1 MNDVVDASQET
12 AVNGQYLCLQQSEN
26 LIKSIQKKLLQF
38 KQSSENLYSCQ
49 KSLHEDLIALQD
61 KYLEKE
67 IKVEI
72 NAFFDGFSQAL
83 LCIQQSLGSV
93 PQKINDFIQNIDG
106 ITKNQWKK
114 RQFLKE
120 KYEHYLNKVQ
130 DLVLK
135 QEEQAAKQNPNSFI
149 LSAGTGVGTI
159 SLQQRKNNP
168 KVTRNNDKLKN
179 SAIKYQ
185 DINNRVAQE
194 LSNLFKMRNGII
206 STLGKQLADSLIE
219 NFTPMQA
226 TIDSIK
232 KKSDS
237 VAISQNSN
245 RSNNGAAGG
254 NTSNCNVKIKFSSVN
269 SIEQEQLEK
278 EITIRGIFKIPAT
291 MDLPVIRR
299 RSIKITQDG
308 QVVNDHG
315 GNNKKEY
322 NPVPFESSNPNIIIY
337 LSRLVQQ
344 DKNIF
349 DFEDFNNKDAN
360 QNEENS
366 DNSNNNQI
374 QDHSGLEG
382 SIERVYTNE
391 SHSNEFE
398 ENSEDVEEEDSP
410 NIVIC
415 NDSDDSKSN
424 ENYQDQDDQNNNAY
438 KQQNKIKNTSV
449 SKDPKINQKAKSQK
463 KKSIKKQQQ
472 QILSDSIFRYEQ
484 ERKKQLINQI
494 LIKEG
499 GAITTTTTVNQSING
514 NQNPQNSFNN
524 FYQNQQPSNYQPQ
537 NKQQISPQ
545 SSLPE
550 KSNKS
555 NLSQGS
561 ANRNNQFT
569 INSVQDQ
576 LVQQRNYQHK
586 QNINNLNPNQF
597 HSASYQVPSSNSI
610 KTPNFNNNQLQQ
622 QQQPV
627 NFNNQN
633 LNNNNFCNQTSTN
646 TTSNNLSISK
656 QNNICIQ
663 IQQQS
668 QSRTN
673 QSSSNLPSPK
683 QFNNINNN
691 TVNQQVSTPQNV
703 NSNNHQAGFN
713 QSRNQQSQQLY
724 LSPNPQNSQQSFSNY
739 LSPQKERKMFQN
751 NVYQQGNSNLNQ
763 TNQSQLNYQQ
773 PSHENQFVQ
782 QISRNSLPNTF
793 NNNYGIQN
801 SNTQNPVQTIQKKP
815 SQNSLSDMNQ
825 IQRMSLQSSQ
835 QQQQNFQ
842 KMQSQNYFN
851 GYVNMQQNTQANQPS
866 QRKNS
871 DNRFNQGDSQTKNAQ
886 NQQLNFNIN
895 ESQPQQ
901 NNQINNIINQQQQQQ
916 KSSDYIIAF
925 NNQSEK
931 LVNNQISNGFQQ
943 QKQQQNYQNQN
954 GNQINGQMYNS
965 NIISNSQMMQQQQ
978 VNGINKINKVNSL
991 QLEEK
996 KAQNLAYQGSSTAT
1010 NQQQNQIR
1018 NFYQQQTNPQQSTFK
1033 NFVNRENGNE
1043 KMNFKQNSQIEGS
1056 QKQNEDNES
1065 DDNSILS
1072 LTLIDD

>member
-12 AVNGQYLCLQQSEN
+12 AVNNQYLCLQQSEN

-72 NAFFDGFSQAL
+72 NALFDGFSQAL
-83 LCIQQSLGSV
+83 LCIQQNLSSI

-106 ITKNQWKK
+106 ISKNQWKK

-120 KYEHYLNKVQ
+120 KYEHYLTKVQ

-159 SLQQRKNNP
+159 TLQQRKNNP

-179 SAIKYQ
+179 SATKYQ

-206 STLGKQLADSLIE
+206 SAIGKQLADSLIE
-219 NFTPMQA
+219 NITPIQS
-226 TIDSIK
+226 TIDSVK

-254 NTSNCNVKIKFSSVN
+254 NTSNCNAKIKFSSIN
-269 SIEQEQLEK
+269 SMEQEQLEK

-366 DNSNNNQI
+366 DNSNNNQV

-382 SIERVYTNE
+382 SIERVYTEE
-391 SHSNEFE
+391 SHSNDFE
-398 ENSEDVEEEDSP
+398 ENSEDKEEEDSQ

-415 NDSDDSKSN
+415 DDSDDSKSN
-424 ENYQDQDDQNNNAY
+424 ENTQDQDDQKKNNNLS
-438 KQQNKIKNTSV
+438 KQQNNNKNTSI
-449 SKDPKINQKAKSQK
+449 SKDPKNIQKIKSQK
-463 KKSIKKQQQ
+463 KRSIKKQQQ

-499 GAITTTTTVNQSING
+499 GTIASAANQSING
-514 NQNPQNSFNN
+514 NSNPQSQNCFNN
-524 FYQNQQPSNYQPQ
+524 YFQSQQPQNYQPQ

-545 SSLPE
+545 SSLPD

-561 ANRNNQFT
+561 ANQNKQIT
-569 INSVQDQ
+569 INSLQDQ

-586 QNINNLNPNQF
+586 QNSNNLNPNQF
-597 HSASYQVPSSNSI
+597 HSASYQVPSSSSI

-627 NFNNQN
+627 NFSAQN
-633 LNNNNFCNQTSTN
+633 FNNNFGNQTSTN
-646 TTSNNLSISK
+646 TTNNNLSINK
-656 QNNICIQ
+656 QNNISIQ

-668 QSRTN
+668 RSN
-673 QSSSNLPSPK
+673 QSWSNLPSPK
-683 QFNNINNN
+683 QFNNINN

-703 NSNNHQAGFN
+703 NSNNHQAGFS
-713 QSRNQQSQQLY
+713 QSRNQFPQQLY
-724 LSPNPQNSQQSFSNY
+724 LSPNQQNSQQSFSNY
-739 LSPQKERKMFQN
+739 LSPQKEGRASQN
-751 NVYQQGNSNLNQ
+751 SIYQQQGNSNLNQ
-763 TNQSQLNYQQ
+763 ANQSQLNYQQ
-773 PSHENQFVQ
+773 QDSQFVQ
-782 QISRNSLPNTF
+782 QINRNSQPNNF
-793 NNNYGIQN
+793 NNSYGIQN
-801 SNTQNPVQTIQKKP
+801 TNAQMPSYTIQKKP
-815 SQNSLSDMNQ
+815 SQNSLNDQNQ
-825 IQRMSLQSSQ
+825 IQRMSLQSPQ

-851 GYVNMQQNTQANQPS
+851 GYVHMQQNSQAIQTPL
-866 QRKNS
+866 RKNS
-871 DNRFNQGDSQTKNAQ
+871 DNSFNQRESYTKNAQ
-886 NQQLNFNIN
+886 NQPSNIN
-895 ESQPQQ
+895 ISEPQLQQ
-901 NNQINNIINQQQQQQ
+901 NQNNNIINQQQQQQ
-916 KSSDYIIAF
+916 KSQDQILTF
-925 NNQSEK
+925 NNLSEK
-931 LVNNQISNGFQQ
+931 LINNQISNGFQQ
-943 QKQQQNYQNQN
+943 QKQQQNYQNSNQTN
-954 GNQINGQMYNS
+954 GFMLNS
-965 NIISNSQMMQQQQ
+965 NNIPNSQMMQQQSI
-978 VNGINKINKVNSL
+978 NGINKINKVNSL
-991 QLEEK
+991 QLEEN
-996 KAQNLAYQGSSTAT
+996 KAQNQAYQGSSTTT
-1010 NQQQNQIR
+1010 NQQQIR
-1018 NFYQQQTNPQQSTFK
+1018 NFYQQQQSTFK
-1033 NFVNRENGNE
+1033 KFVNSESGNE
-1043 KMNFKQNSQIEGS
+1043 KTNLKLSNQIERQ

-1065 DDNSILS
+1065 DESSILS